1 MRKSGIFTK
10 ILAITGSI
18 LVSFPVLAP
27 LIFGLLAFIVERRF
41 RFDYLMPA
49 ELFLFAL
56 AGGIML
62 LWAALRAH
70 ARVKHIAW
78 SLGLAVVLPVLGQ
91 VIAVLTGLA
100 SGAAEPVGWKWIL
113 VLAFLVLYDLML
125 IALAVGG
132 FLMVRDLFLSQ
143 NIKVSSD

>member
-1 MRKSGIFTK
+1 MHKSGIFTK

-41 RFDYLMPA
+41 HFDYLMPA
-49 ELFLFAL
+49 ELFFFAL
-56 AGGIML
+56 AGGVML

-78 SLGLAVVLPVLGQ
+78 GLSLAVVLPVLGQ

-100 SGAAEPVGWKWIL
+100 SGATEPVGWKWAL
-113 VLAFLVLYDLML
+113 VVISLGLYCLML
-125 IALAVGG
+125 IVLAIGG
-132 FLMVRDLFLSQ
+132 FLLMRDLFHSQ
-143 NIKVSSD
+143 NQKTSSD